1 MLQNEIKSK
10 QIANYAV
17 RKRAVTLCS
26 FKTTTCRIYAKAI
39 RGKLLDLF
47 VCLVLLTQNAIRDG
61 RETVTS
67 HTAHH

>member
-1 MLQNEIKSK
+1 MLQNEIKGK

-17 RKRAVTLCS
+17 RKRAVTLCY
-26 FKTTTCRIYAKAI
+26 FKTTTWRIYAKAI
-39 RGKLLDLF
+39 RGKLLDFF

-67 HTAHH
+67 HTARH